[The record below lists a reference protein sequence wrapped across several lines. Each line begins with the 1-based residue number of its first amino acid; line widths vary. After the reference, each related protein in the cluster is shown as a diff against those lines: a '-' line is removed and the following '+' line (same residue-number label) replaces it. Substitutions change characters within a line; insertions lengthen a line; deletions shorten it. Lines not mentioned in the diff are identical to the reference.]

1 MFTFQNFPK
10 SAERKDV
17 MVDLQIKVRPEFS
30 CRSYFLFLAANIL
43 PLAVSNLTSLHC
55 KSWLELVEFLRS
67 QIRERWGWCK
77 VLASTNKKCYAEF
90 WSDFNY
96 EWKNNYIDLIFISN
110 FSEFLQ
116 SYYTNLQKQSLGS
129 VLKRGSGKVV
139 FLWILRY
146 F

>member
-1 MFTFQNFPK
+1 MWWLIFKLKSDQNFRVV
-10 SAERKDV
+10 ATFYFW
-17 MVDLQIKVRPEFS
+17 LLI
-30 CRSYFLFLAANIL
+30 SYPSPSF
-43 PLAVSNLTSLHC
+43 SNLTSLHC
-55 KSWLELVEFLRS
+55 KSWLELVKFLRR

-77 VLASTNKKCYAEF
+77 VLAFTNKKCYAEF
-90 WSDFNY
+90 WSDFKY

-110 FSEFLQ
+110 FPEFLQ
-116 SYYTNLQKQSLGS
+116 SYYTYLQKQSLGS